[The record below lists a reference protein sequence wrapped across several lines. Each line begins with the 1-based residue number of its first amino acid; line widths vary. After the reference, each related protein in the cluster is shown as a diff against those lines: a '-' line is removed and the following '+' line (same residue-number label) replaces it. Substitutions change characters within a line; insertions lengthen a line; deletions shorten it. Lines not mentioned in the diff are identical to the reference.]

1 MMRILLRVLVLL
13 CVWVAP
19 AHAKVETLT
28 SPSGVSFWF
37 AQDTT
42 QPVFTLRL
50 VFTDT
55 GFAYDPEDSAGLA
68 TLVTSMLTEGA
79 GEMDALAFKQ
89 ALDSKAIKLSLAADA
104 DHVFITVTSLSE
116 HQSQA
121 LNLLT
126 AMLTHPR
133 FDAAALTRVKSATLA
148 TLARAEEEPGYVA
161 NRAWSEHYFGAHPY
175 AKPRIGTKAG
185 IESIGVEDLNAYVK
199 RSFTSRNLVVSVA
212 GDIDIETLGVALDGL
227 TSALPS
233 EFTPAVQIEDAA
245 VAANHP
251 PEVIQRD
258 IPQTVIQFG
267 GPGLKRSDPKYI
279 TGYVLNEIVGG
290 STLKSR
296 LGDALREKSG
306 LTYTVGTD
314 LTPMQHT
321 GLFWGAFAT
330 RNDKVAD
337 AMAIVEATIKNVAE
351 KGVTEKELADAKAY
365 ITGSFPLSLDTN
377 AELAG
382 FMTGMQI
389 YHLGSDYLEK
399 RNALINA
406 VTKHDVDQ
414 LAKEMLKWD
423 AWQVVQVGAK
433 P

>member
-1 MMRILLRVLVLL
+1 M
-13 CVWVAP
+13 
-19 AHAKVETLT
+19 
-28 SPSGVSFWF
+28 
-37 AQDTT
+37 
-42 QPVFTLRL
+42 PV
-50 VFTDT
+50 
-55 GFAYDPEDSAGLA
+55 
-68 TLVTSMLTEGA
+68 
-79 GEMDALAFKQ
+79 
-89 ALDSKAIKLSLAADA
+89 I
-104 DHVFITVTSLSE
+104 H
-116 HQSQA
+116 
-121 LNLLT
+121 
-126 AMLTHPR
+126 
-133 FDAAALTRVKSATLA
+133 
-148 TLARAEEEPGYVA
+148 
-161 NRAWSEHYFGAHPY
+161 
-175 AKPRIGTKAG
+175 
-185 IESIGVEDLNAYVK
+185 
-199 RSFTSRNLVVSVA
+199 
-212 GDIDIETLGVALDGL
+212 
-227 TSALPS
+227 
-233 EFTPAVQIEDAA
+233 
-245 VAANHP
+245 
-251 PEVIQRD
+251 
-258 IPQTVIQFG
+258 
-267 GPGLKRSDPKYI
+267 
-279 TGYVLNEIVGG
+279 
-290 STLKSR
+290 
-296 LGDALREKSG
+296 ALREKSG